1 MIFDKIQFF
10 LFTALTGFII
20 GFLTTYLGIKIS
32 KMLLIIGVII
42 IIIFYVFVNGN
53 FELNW
58 DSIYQAI
65 TSQKDWFS
73 SSVSSIRNIL
83 MRNIPL
89 TIGVIF
95 GVIYGFKKA

>member
-1 MIFDKIQFF
+1 MIFDKIQFV

-32 KMLLIIGVII
+32 KMLLIIGVILI
-42 IIIFYVFVNGN
+42 VIFYLLVNGN

-58 DSIYQAI
+58 NSIYQAI

-73 SSVSSIRNIL
+73 SSISSIRNLL

-89 TIGVIF
+89 TIGVII